1 MAKSLRSKW
10 KRKMKAI
17 KRVRYGAKETARL
30 EEMLKAAKENEDNQ
44 EASMPG
50 VQFVSV
56 DTFSKKESNEDELE
70 GMEMDVTKRNPKT
83 LRDEH
88 GQYPVWM
95 NQRKIKKLNGALKKN
110 QIKKRKQRDAKKSRK
125 G

>member
-44 EASMPG
+44 EATSMPG

-56 DTFSKKESNEDELE
+56 DTFKKESNEDEVE
-70 GMEMDVTKRNPKT
+70 SMEMDVTKRNPKT

-125 G
+125 A